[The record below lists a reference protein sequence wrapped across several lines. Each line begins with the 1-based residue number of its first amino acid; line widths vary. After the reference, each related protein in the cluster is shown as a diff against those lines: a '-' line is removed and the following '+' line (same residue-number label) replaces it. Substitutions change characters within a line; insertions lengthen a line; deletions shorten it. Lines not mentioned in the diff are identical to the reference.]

1 MEDFEYTNK
10 LEGGLR
16 HLRIQN
22 ADEVAKYSVPVETV
36 ARPNHNQTG
45 KEIEVLMNAYPI
57 TKFPTRNVYQYDVQI
72 GNGVEKNA
80 VIKKVWNC
88 NARKAALK
96 QIVFDGQKLA
106 WSMNNYPTGLNVVV
120 DLDMEQ
126 GRPAGKASNTF
137 RLTVRPTKT
146 VNLAVLNSWLTGR
159 TSMSEAVL
167 EALSKST
174 VWLSFSLFN
183 SVTNSHR
190 LP

>member
-45 KEIEVLMNAYPI
+45 KKIEVLMNAYPI
-57 TKFPTRNVYQYDVQI
+57 TKFPTRNVYQYDVSISWYRTKAITGAAPFNKPKVQI

-106 WSMNNYPTGLNVVV
+106 WYVLTPTCPL
-120 DLDMEQ
+120 
-126 GRPAGKASNTF
+126 SN
-137 RLTVRPTKT
+137 
-146 VNLAVLNSWLTGR
+146 
-159 TSMSEAVL
+159 
-167 EALSKST
+167 
-174 VWLSFSLFN
+174 
-183 SVTNSHR
+183 H
-190 LP
+190 

>member
-96 QIVFDGQKLA
+96 QIVQ
-106 WSMNNYPTGLNVVV
+106 VH
-120 DLDMEQ
+120 E
-126 GRPAGKASNTF
+126 
-137 RLTVRPTKT
+137 
-146 VNLAVLNSWLTGR
+146 
-159 TSMSEAVL
+159 
-167 EALSKST
+167 
-174 VWLSFSLFN
+174 
-183 SVTNSHR
+183 
-190 LP
+190 